1 MLFSRPSL
9 FPSPRL
15 RGEREKQNNLSSLSL
30 TRTRPLSVH
39 ALSAAALACER
50 ERDRAPERENKREP
64 RFSFLAAVAVLVRS
78 ARRSSL
84 FSFSSPNPA
93 AMSRF
98 FRGGPGFA
106 KPENALKRADELI
119 AVGQKGAALRA
130 LHDVL
135 SSKRHR
141 AAWTKVLESVGLRYV
156 ELCVDLRKGR
166 YAKDGLIHYRNVC
179 QQVREEKKA
188 CDGS

>member
-1 MLFSRPSL
+1 
-9 FPSPRL
+9 
-15 RGEREKQNNLSSLSL
+15 
-30 TRTRPLSVH
+30 
-39 ALSAAALACER
+39 
-50 ERDRAPERENKREP
+50 
-64 RFSFLAAVAVLVRS
+64 
-78 ARRSSL
+78 
-84 FSFSSPNPA
+84 
-93 AMSRF
+93 MSRF

-179 QQVREEKKA
+179 QQVGREGEEREREIERLEREVSPTGNVGRRTSPIDAISRKQRKDFCLFLEKCVCVLSAAPLDCVSWIRCVREERRKRARKNPLK
-188 CDGS
+188 GRV

>member
-1 MLFSRPSL
+1 
-9 FPSPRL
+9 
-15 RGEREKQNNLSSLSL
+15 
-30 TRTRPLSVH
+30 
-39 ALSAAALACER
+39 
-50 ERDRAPERENKREP
+50 
-64 RFSFLAAVAVLVRS
+64 
-78 ARRSSL
+78 
-84 FSFSSPNPA
+84 
-93 AMSRF
+93 MSRF

-106 KPENALKRADELI
+106 KTENALKRADELI

-179 QQVREEKKA
+179 QQVRGKARRATGEEREGIERVHLIGKKGVFA
-188 CDGS
+188 DGKKKNADVDGTPHRCDRTREPEKDFSLCLTC

>member
-1 MLFSRPSL
+1 
-9 FPSPRL
+9 
-15 RGEREKQNNLSSLSL
+15 
-30 TRTRPLSVH
+30 
-39 ALSAAALACER
+39 
-50 ERDRAPERENKREP
+50 
-64 RFSFLAAVAVLVRS
+64 
-78 ARRSSL
+78 
-84 FSFSSPNPA
+84 
-93 AMSRF
+93 MSRF

-141 AAWTKVLESVGLRYV
+141 AAWTKVLESVALRYV

-179 QQVREEKKA
+179 QQVKRGWSGEGRERAHAKGM
-188 CDGS
+188 D

>member
-1 MLFSRPSL
+1 
-9 FPSPRL
+9 
-15 RGEREKQNNLSSLSL
+15 
-30 TRTRPLSVH
+30 
-39 ALSAAALACER
+39 
-50 ERDRAPERENKREP
+50 
-64 RFSFLAAVAVLVRS
+64 
-78 ARRSSL
+78 
-84 FSFSSPNPA
+84 
-93 AMSRF
+93 MSRF

-179 QQVREEKKA
+179 QQVRREREEERERESGERDSKRGA
-188 CDGS
+188 FD

>member
-1 MLFSRPSL
+1 
-9 FPSPRL
+9 
-15 RGEREKQNNLSSLSL
+15 
-30 TRTRPLSVH
+30 
-39 ALSAAALACER
+39 
-50 ERDRAPERENKREP
+50 
-64 RFSFLAAVAVLVRS
+64 
-78 ARRSSL
+78 
-84 FSFSSPNPA
+84 
-93 AMSRF
+93 MSRF

-141 AAWTKVLESVGLRYV
+141 AAWTKVLESVALRYV

-179 QQVREEKKA
+179 QQVRTKSWCGTREGERESKASNDGRRRASATGKKTPTSTTSTDPIDVIAREKSFLSLSLSSQA
-188 CDGS
+188 ARLPFL